1 MLTAPMTVGGDER
14 PKTMS
19 HGPADT
25 ILHNA
30 HIYTSNGDQPGASVV
45 GMRAGEIVY
54 VGEQAERA
62 WRELVASET
71 LVADLEGRTV
81 IPGLVDSHT
90 HPEMVGLSSWHI
102 SLPRTD
108 DLHAIQDF
116 LRRYAADHSVS
127 EVPFIYAEYYPS
139 EMDWGPD
146 GPTAAAIDAAVSD
159 RPVLLQDFSDHRS
172 TVNSKMLELLGIDA
186 QTPLQI
192 DPTDPA
198 PRFVRGA
205 DGVTP
210 TGLVPEF
217 AWTFFADT
225 MYDAIGWRPP
235 EEATPALI
243 EGFTS
248 FLSSKGVVALLDAA
262 TTRDAISSAATLD
275 AQGRLNLHYHGAPIF
290 TSLANLDERIADVRA
305 WHAEFGG
312 PRVKVDTLKLFL
324 DATNEFGTGAVLEP
338 VLTGDGD
345 AGVLRM
351 SEDDLTT
358 VMQRL
363 DAEGLDL
370 HIHVVGDRGFRTA
383 LNAVERARKERG
395 GAWRLQVTLAH
406 DELVDPSD
414 MPRVAELG
422 VILNWSPHW
431 SGGMFGVAAAE
442 HLGWERFNRMY
453 QFNPVIAGGGIV
465 TFGSDVV
472 TQYEANRADPFFG
485 MQAGHTRI
493 DPEYPMEPGPGTVE
507 GTSIRHPLSARLSRE
522 DLLRG
527 YTVNGAI
534 QLRLADR
541 LGSIEVGKM
550 ANLGVL
556 DADLFAVPT
565 DAIKDIEPAAVMF
578 EGRVIHGVLP

>member
-1 MLTAPMTVGGDER
+1 MLTSREMASDEGR
-14 PKTMS
+14 PKTVS
-19 HGPADT
+19 EGPAET
-25 ILHNA
+25 IFE
-30 HIYTSNGDQPGASVV
+30 NGRVYPCGGGRSPA
-45 GMRAGEIVY
+45 RAAAIRGGKIVY
-54 VGEQAERA
+54 VGDRA
-62 WRELVASET
+62 DGFVGPDT
-71 LVADLEGRTV
+71 NVIDLDGRVV

-108 DLHAIQDF
+108 DLRAIQDF
-116 LRRYAADHSVS
+116 LRRYAADHPVS

-159 RPVLLQDFSDHRS
+159 RPVLLQDFSDHGS
-172 TVNSKMLELLGIDA
+172 TVNSKMLELLGVDA
-186 QTPLQI
+186 RTPIQI
-192 DPTDPA
+192 DPNDPA
-198 PRFVRGA
+198 PRFVRGV

-210 TGLVPEF
+210 TGLVRER
-217 AWTFFADT
+217 AWSRLADT

-235 EEATPALI
+235 ETVTAAMI

-248 FLSSKGVVALLDAA
+248 FLSSKGVVALLEAA
-262 TTRDAISSAATLD
+262 TSRDAIAAAAALD
-275 AQGRLNLHYHGAPIF
+275 EQGRLNLHYHGAPIF
-290 TSLANLDERIADVRA
+290 TSLDNLDERIADVRA
-305 WHAEFGG
+305 WQAEFGG
-312 PRVKVDTLKLFL
+312 PHVKVDTVKLFL

-338 VLTGDGD
+338 VVTGDGGQ
-345 AGVLRM
+345 GVLRI
-351 SEDDLTT
+351 SEDELTT

-363 DAEGLDL
+363 DAEGIDL

-383 LNAVERARKERG
+383 LNAVERARQERG
-395 GAWRLQVTLAH
+395 GAWQLQVTLAH
-406 DELVDPSD
+406 DELMDPSD

-453 QFNPVIAGGGIV
+453 QFNPVIASGGIV
-465 TFGSDVV
+465 SFGSDVV

-493 DPEYPMEPGPGTVE
+493 DPEYPMDPGPGTVE
-507 GTSIRHPLSARLSRE
+507 GTPIRQPLSARLSRE

-527 YTVNGAI
+527 YTLNGAI
-534 QLRLADR
+534 QLRLADQ
-541 LGSIEVGKM
+541 LGSIAVGKS
-550 ANLGVL
+550 ANLVVL
-556 DADLFAVPT
+556 DTDLFEVPDDEIQGVEPVAV
-565 DAIKDIEPAAVMF
+565 VF
-578 EGRVIHGVLP
+578 EGRVVHGALTE